1 MNDKPNTSAESP
13 VFEKIESV
21 PETVPENVPEN
32 MPETVPE
39 KTSYERKIV
48 SCDYETMSLQDVKK
62 DSQLTQQLT
71 KICNISFDQGDIS
84 YLDNFSGETI
94 LSIAFDKQDRT
105 AWGLAFAELKTYD
118 VDPKYVSPQQFHVHS
133 IAVHPE
139 ARNNGLCKGLT
150 KVLVKH
156 CRKQYSKAPVY
167 LNVRVTASNPNIGG
181 IKCYQRNGF
190 RFAGVPPEKRSDGVN
205 FYMVNEPVGRKT
217 RKKSRKQTRKK
228 RR

>member
-1 MNDKPNTSAESP
+1 MNDKPNLNSESP
-13 VFEKIESV
+13 VFETMESAQ
-21 PETVPENVPEN
+21 ES
-32 MPETVPE
+32 PE
-39 KTSYERKIV
+39 KIPDKISYERKIV
-48 SCDYETMSLQDVKK
+48 SCVYETMTLQQVTSDL
-62 DSQLTQQLT
+62 SLTQRLT
-71 KICNISFDQGDIS
+71 KICNISFEQGDIP
-84 YLDNFSGETI
+84 YLDNFSADTI

-118 VDPKYVSPQQFHVHS
+118 VDPKYVSPQQYHVHS

-150 KVLVKH
+150 KALVKH
-156 CRKQYSKAPVY
+156 CRKQYPKAPIY

-190 RFAGVPPEKRSDGVN
+190 RFVGVPPEKRSDGVN
-205 FYMVNEPVGRKT
+205 YYMVNEPVRQKT
-217 RKKSRKQTRKK
+217 RKKSRKQTRRK